1 MTAQKQRYMILEST
15 SNQINLND
23 DLQYIVWSD
32 GEVHEISTARGY
44 AFIWPNRLSVET
56 LKKFKKGYSYH
67 WWSTSIQSEHLDE
80 ESGAALCIQEFIDE
94 SFNQPIPNAQTE
106 KLTVFNRTVT
116 ENGSVIEKEMCP
128 DCNEQIRW
136 IELYRKCPNCRRLY
150 E

>member
-1 MTAQKQRYMILEST
+1 MTAQKQRYLILEST
-15 SNQINLND
+15 SNQIILND
-23 DLQYIVWSD
+23 GVQYILWSD
-32 GEVHEISTARGY
+32 GEVHEIKGAK
-44 AFIWPNRLSVET
+44 AFIWPNRFPVET

-80 ESGAALCIQEFIDE
+80 ESGAALCVQEFIDE
-94 SFNQPIPNAQTE
+94 SLSHLSDGQAEN
-106 KLTVFNRTVT
+106 LTVLSRTIT